1 MTGVQTCA
9 LPIFNAALHACDY
22 AYVMET
28 GRITM
33 SGTGEA
39 LLADQRVRD
48 AYLGSTAR

>member
-1 MTGVQTCA
+1 M
-9 LPIFNAALHACDY
+9 
-22 AYVMET
+22 AYIRFAIVLET

-33 SGTGEA
+33 QGTGEE